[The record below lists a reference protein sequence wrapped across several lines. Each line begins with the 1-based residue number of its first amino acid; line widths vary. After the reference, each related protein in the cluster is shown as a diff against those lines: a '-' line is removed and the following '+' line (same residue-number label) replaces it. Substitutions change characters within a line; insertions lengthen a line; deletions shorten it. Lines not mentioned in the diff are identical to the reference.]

1 MNTPQAVKAPLDGH
15 HRSPPIYILF
25 MRVFQLE
32 MAGQNRILYE
42 TELSFQLKESHC
54 TGECHQQAFGKL
66 VVEGCSC
73 WRDAPSPDLP
83 EAINCLTIASPPLQM
98 SLVSTSSTI
107 LPQVFN
113 NIFLEYQKQAI
124 DAAMQSSDTVVELL
138 SSATNC
144 FTITPC
150 CATSSFTP
158 PSLHPDVTLSTGSQC
173 IFFVLGCIDLE
184 DNSASFGRYSGHILH
199 RFLFTFCKSFL
210 HWPWSVATIRNTSLL
225 P

>member
-1 MNTPQAVKAPLDGH
+1 M
-15 HRSPPIYILF
+15 
-25 MRVFQLE
+25 E
-32 MAGQNRILYE
+32 MAGGQTTILYE

-113 NIFLEYQKQAI
+113 NISVEYQKQAI
-124 DAAMQSSDTVVELL
+124 DAATLVSLQILWRKNWKTLMLPSGC
-138 SSATNC
+138 SAQR
-144 FTITPC
+144 
-150 CATSSFTP
+150 
-158 PSLHPDVTLSTGSQC
+158 VQC
-173 IFFVLGCIDLE
+173 PLGGV
-184 DNSASFGRYSGHILH
+184 SYQ
-199 RFLFTFCKSFL
+199 
-210 HWPWSVATIRNTSLL
+210 ATIQSCNRLGQETPVFRGLCAV
-225 P
+225 